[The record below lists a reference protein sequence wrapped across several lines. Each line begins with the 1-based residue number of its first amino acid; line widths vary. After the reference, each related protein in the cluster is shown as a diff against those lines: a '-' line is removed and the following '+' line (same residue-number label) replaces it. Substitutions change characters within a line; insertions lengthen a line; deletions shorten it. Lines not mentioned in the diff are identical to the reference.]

1 MKKGGKTKHTKR
13 NIVLL
18 AFLAVLCI
26 GGAELTFCRYFEP
39 ALYERIVSPVRYA
52 AVVVVDTGRA
62 GLNATG
68 RFLYDAGSAAGR
80 FFQGVGKSIADFAVR
95 TGEQATAL
103 WENLTAPKATAE
115 PEDPSELPEPSGLPE
130 ISGGPVS
137 SVPLP
142 TETPLTELLVVDGR
156 QILTGGSVD
165 ITYFCQSDTRW
176 ADLPFGADTIG
187 LYGCGPTAMAIAV
200 ASLTDTDT
208 DPAVMAA
215 WAAEQ
220 GYWAPGAGS
229 YLSIV
234 IGTARSY
241 GLMAETFPSRDVNDL
256 LDALSH
262 GKVLIALMGPGQ
274 FTTGGHF
281 ILLRGVTM
289 SGQVLIADPN
299 SPENSLTSWDPQVI
313 LDELSLTQSSGSPL
327 WALWTPD

>member
-13 NIVLL
+13 DIVVLALL
-18 AFLAVLCI
+18 AMLCI

-39 ALYERIVSPVRYA
+39 ELYERIVSPVRYA

-95 TGEQATAL
+95 TGEQATVL
-103 WENLTAPKATAE
+103 WENLTAPKAAAE
-115 PEDPSELPEPSGLPE
+115 TEGPSELPEVSGE
-130 ISGGPVS
+130 PVS

-142 TETPLTELLVVDGR
+142 TDTPLTELLVVGGK

-165 ITYFCQSDTRW
+165 ITYFCQHDARW

-187 LYGCGPTAMAIAV
+187 PYGCGPTAMAIAV

-215 WAAEQ
+215 WAAEH
-220 GYWAPGAGS
+220 GYWAPGDGS

-234 IGTARSY
+234 TGTAQSY

-256 LDALSH
+256 LDALSQ

-289 SGQVLIADPN
+289 NGQVLIADPN

-313 LDELSLTQSSGSPL
+313 LDELSLTQSNGSPL